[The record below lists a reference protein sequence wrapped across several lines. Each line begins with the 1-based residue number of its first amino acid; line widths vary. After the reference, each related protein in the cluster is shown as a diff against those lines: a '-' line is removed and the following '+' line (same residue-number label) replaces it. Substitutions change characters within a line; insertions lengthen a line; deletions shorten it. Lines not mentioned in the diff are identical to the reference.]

1 MTAAPTHASQTPHP
15 APSRGHIALP
25 ALWFGLFGGPVA
37 WSVQTLVNLP
47 VASHGCYPTLSPL
60 EAPITGVRGI
70 AFFVSLLALVVCVAA
85 AAVSFRSWLRLR
97 GEHQQGSGRGSE
109 HTPAAALAET
119 GEGRTRFMALCGV
132 LTSLT
137 FLVLSLVHTA
147 AIFLVSPCAS

>member
-1 MTAAPTHASQTPHP
+1 MTAATSHVSQAPHP
-15 APSRGHIALP
+15 APHRARIALP

-37 WSVQTLVNLP
+37 WSIQTLVNLP
-47 VASHGCYPTLSPL
+47 VASHGCYPALAPL
-60 EAPITGVRGI
+60 AAPITGVRGI
-70 AFFVSLLALVVCVAA
+70 AFGVSLLALVVCVAA

-97 GEHQQGSGRGSE
+97 GEHQQGTGRGSA

-137 FLVLSLVHTA
+137 FLVASLMHTA
-147 AIFLVSPCAS
+147 AIFLVLPCAS